1 MNQTAKLRCGQLV
14 GDIMQIMHTKY
25 FDSNL
30 LFWPQIAWLLV
41 HAAIDPIPQ
50 CINCYQ
56 IKQLLIE
63 KAYYPNSRV
72 RKYYVKSKPN
82 SYFQIII
89 LLSRFAFPLNRNMCH
104 ISSRSTLIYLEPL
117 RSKSQWKFKWKGYV
131 QYRIQVHW
139 KSCWTLYI
147 VLSTL

>member
-82 SYFQIII
+82 SYSRTRQLHFQIKQNPKCSFNSNVSWTMAKMFIPWSKCSFHVCYGQI
-89 LLSRFAFPLNRNMCH
+89 VHFQHIHIFVQITLSCLA
-104 ISSRSTLIYLEPL
+104 ST
-117 RSKSQWKFKWKGYV
+117 SK
-131 QYRIQVHW
+131 
-139 KSCWTLYI
+139 
-147 VLSTL
+147 